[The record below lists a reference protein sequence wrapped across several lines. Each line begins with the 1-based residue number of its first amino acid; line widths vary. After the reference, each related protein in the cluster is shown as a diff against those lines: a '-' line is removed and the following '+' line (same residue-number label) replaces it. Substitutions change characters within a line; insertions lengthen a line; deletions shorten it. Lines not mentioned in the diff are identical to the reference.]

1 MIEEMIKRV
10 FEIRNSAHVQHWKT
24 KSFSEHEA
32 LGPFYESIIDTL
44 DKYVECYQGGV
55 ELIKDVEGVDPATIK
70 MIEEQML
77 WLAKN
82 RAELAKGAPALENIL
97 DDLVG
102 TYARTLYKLE
112 NLR

>member
-10 FEIRNSAHVQHWKT
+10 FEIRNSAHFQHWKT
-24 KSFSEHEA
+24 RSFSEHEA
-32 LGPFYESIIDTL
+32 LGHFYPEIIETL
-44 DKYVECYQGGV
+44 DKYVEVYIGGV
-55 ELIKDVEGVDPATIK
+55 EDLKDVKGVDPATIK

-82 RAELAKGAPALENIL
+82 RADLAKGAPALENIL

-112 NLR
+112 KLR